1 VENLQPMSLR
11 PEDLEQINQLGI
23 NLEKV
28 LQQIDL
34 FQRPPAYPRLL
45 RPCTIGDGISIL
57 VSDQAER
64 LMSLY
69 EQNSKGRAIK
79 FVPASG
85 AATRMFK
92 PLLNFIGQKEAITRE
107 FLEKISAQGNK
118 GAQDL
123 ITFMDSIREFAFYND
138 LESVISAAGFRID
151 SLLQQDQFKK
161 ILAFLLLEP
170 GLDYLNLPKGLIQFH
185 RYTSENRTAFEDH
198 LVESVDYVADV
209 KRKCRLHFTVS
220 SNNLD
225 LFQAFLER
233 VSPAIEKRFN
243 VLLQVTF
250 SLQKP
255 STDTIAVDFENR
267 PFRLEDGKLL
277 FRPGGHG
284 ALIENLNDLEGDIL
298 FIKNIDNVVPDR
310 LKPQMIRW
318 KKILGGYLLYLQ
330 DLIFQ
335 AIDKLSPE
343 EIDEQT
349 ATEISRFLKEELSIE
364 LPPHF
369 PQLSLREKRR
379 ILMERLN
386 RPLRVC
392 GMVRNVGEPGG
403 GPFWVRDNDGG
414 SSIQIVENAQVD
426 PSSKEQKAILARATH
441 FNPVDIVCG
450 VKDRWGKPFDL
461 CAFVDSE
468 ACIITQKSNDGIEL
482 KALELPGL
490 WNGGMAGWITVFL
503 EVPLETFNPVKTVN
517 DLLRKSHQPEE

>member
-1 VENLQPMSLR
+1 MSLR
-11 PEDLEQINQLGI
+11 AEDLEQINQLGI
-23 NLEKV
+23 KPEKV

-34 FQRPPAYPRLL
+34 FHRPPAYPRLL
-45 RPCTIGDGISIL
+45 RPCTIGDGISH
-57 VSDQAER
+57 VESGQAER
-64 LMSLY
+64 FMSLY
-69 EQNSKGRAIK
+69 EQQSKGRALK

-92 PLLNFIGQKEAITRE
+92 PFLNFIGQKEPITRDL
-107 FLEKISAQGNK
+107 LENISTRGNK
-118 GAQDL
+118 EAQDL
-123 ITFMDSIREFAFYND
+123 IIFMDSIRKFAFFDD

-151 SLLQQDQFKK
+151 FLLQQGQFKK

-185 RYTSENRTAFEDH
+185 RYDSENRTAFEEH
-198 LVESVDYVADV
+198 LIEAADYLADAG
-209 KRKCRLHFTVS
+209 RECRLHFTVS
-220 SNNLD
+220 SNSLE

-233 VSPAIEKRFN
+233 EAPVIEKRFN
-243 VLLQVTF
+243 VFFKVTF

-310 LKPQMIRW
+310 LKPQMTRW
-318 KKILGGYLLYLQ
+318 KKVLGGYLLYLQ
-330 DLIFQ
+330 DRVFQ

-343 EIDEQT
+343 EVDDQT
-349 ATEISRFLKEELSIE
+349 TTEISRFLKEDLSIE
-364 LPPHF
+364 LPPF
-369 PQLSLREKRR
+369 FSRITSGEKRM
-379 ILMERLN
+379 ILLERLN

-403 GPFWVRDNDGG
+403 GPFWVRDNEGG
-414 SSIQIVENAQVD
+414 SSLQIVESAQVD
-426 PSSKEQKAILARATH
+426 PFSAEQKAILAGATH

-450 VKDRWGKPFDL
+450 VKDRWGNPFDL
-461 CAFVDSE
+461 CTFVDPH
-468 ACIITQKSNDGIEL
+468 ACIITQKSNDGMEL

-490 WNGGMAGWITVFL
+490 WNGGMARWITVFL

-517 DLLRKSHQPEE
+517 DLLRESHQPER